1 MGDDGGFG
9 AVSTEGRE
17 WGLTM
22 SNNQP
27 LIDPRTEE
35 IIRMAAIIQA
45 QAELLNFQSTTV
57 DNFVEKVKRLERE
70 KQKLQEL
77 LTSKARV
84 LLITPN

>member
-1 MGDDGGFG
+1 
-9 AVSTEGRE
+9 
-17 WGLTM
+17 M

-57 DNFVEKVKRLERE
+57 DNFVEKVKRLEVE